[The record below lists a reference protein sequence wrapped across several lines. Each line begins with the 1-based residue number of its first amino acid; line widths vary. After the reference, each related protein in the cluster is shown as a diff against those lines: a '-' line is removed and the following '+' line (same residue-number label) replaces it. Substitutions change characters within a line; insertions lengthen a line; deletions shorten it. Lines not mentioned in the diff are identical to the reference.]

1 MMDEQARAHWGRAD
15 HDLLDRWPKDAAGE
29 LEAPALLKDLQDTGG
44 IADMTVAQ
52 LEAYGIPVLKKY
64 DGESSLGRVVLGFS
78 GYGVSLYVPA
88 SRLEE
93 ARGLLEDAGAAL
105 DGAPEDGGE

>member
-1 MMDEQARAHWGRAD
+1 MMDEQARAHWGRVD
-15 HDLLDRWPKDAAGE
+15 HDLLDRWPKDDAGE
-29 LEAPALLKDLQDTGG
+29 LEAPALLKNLQDTGG

-78 GYGVSLYVPA
+78 GYGVSLYVPV
-88 SRLEE
+88 SKLEE
-93 ARGLLEDAGAAL
+93 ARSLLEDAEAAP
-105 DGAPEDGGE
+105 DATPEGSGE

>member
-1 MMDEQARAHWGRAD
+1 MDKHPLPHWGRAS
-15 HDLLDRWPKDAAGE
+15 HDLLDRWPKDSADE
-29 LEAPALLKDLQDTGG
+29 LESPAFLTDLPDTGG

-64 DGESSLGRVVLGFS
+64 DGESSLGHVVLGFS

-93 ARGLLEDAGAAL
+93 ARGLIETAQPLSD
-105 DGAPEDGGE
+105 DTPESGEE

>member
-1 MMDEQARAHWGRAD
+1 MEERSRAHWGRVD
-15 HDLLDRWPKDAAGE
+15 HGLLDRWPKDDAGD

-93 ARGLLEDAGAAL
+93 ARGLLEDAEAAP

>member
-1 MMDEQARAHWGRAD
+1 MNDPSTWGRAEGG
-15 HDLLDRWPKDAAGE
+15 LYDRWPKEEGGLPEQAAF
-29 LEAPALLKDLQDTGG
+29 LVDLPDSGG

-64 DGESSLGRVVLGFS
+64 DGESSLGHVVLGFS

-93 ARGLLEDAGAAL
+93 ARGLIETAQPLSD
-105 DGAPEDGGE
+105 DTPESGEE